1 MPATSR
7 RERIARLRRK
17 LLSADRW
24 VDALL
29 VVQDHEGAELLRVG
43 GRWDRVGRR
52 WDREAQDVQPL
63 VIRLKESQQEA
74 GRGLARWFESSR
86 RGVVDPLRAIVLL
99 LGGARG
105 SGKTWFVGLAI
116 VLIGLEWP
124 NEWQYSV
131 NLSTGQRREVVEAI
145 EEVSRQEWIAERS
158 EDLRDPWLQFL
169 TGSTV
174 AFTSAR
180 NPKRLREAKLRIR
193 AVHINEGQ
201 DQSEEVYINAVSA
214 TRNVDGLVTIAT
226 NRPRNEAGD
235 WVSLTATS
243 IEGGEVVGLYYLL
256 DPRKNNAVSK
266 VALDKRAAAIRAV
279 NADAAAADTDPDA
292 PMTLSVSLVYPGFRP
307 LPVEKKG
314 HVGDP
319 PSIGWRDV
327 TRDVTAAE
335 LESGF
340 GYDWVCGVDFQKH
353 PGVTGQIGKLYRD
366 ERGKLVLYIA
376 RTLAVRGVEAD
387 FSQALYAA
395 QYTTTPGAGGNTVM
409 LIGDATGA
417 RQNAEHK
424 WERSPSFTAL
434 KADGWMILPPMVHWR
449 TGVEW
454 NPVVGDS
461 RNQMHFLF
469 ERHQILISPA
479 CKVPQEGFPSLVDS
493 LRRAPVG
500 PKGGLVD
507 RGGFQHNPDGV
518 RYLAW
523 RFMPRPKP
531 VAPQGGLDMDSY
543 NALRGVKLGWGK

>member
-1 MPATSR
+1 MPHLSRAEMIRFARGRLTSSKR
-7 RERIARLRRK
+7 F
-17 LLSADRW
+17 

-29 VVQDHEGAELLRVG
+29 VVEDHEGKELLRVG
-43 GRWDRVGRR
+43 GRWDRTFSR
-52 WDREAQDVQPL
+52 WVKDAPDVKPHA
-63 VIRLKESQQEA
+63 IRLKESQQEA
-74 GRGLARWFESSR
+74 GRGLAGWLESSR
-86 RGVVDPLRAIVLL
+86 LGEVDAKRAIVML

-116 VLIGLEWP
+116 VVIGIEWC

-131 NLSTGQRREVVEAI
+131 NLSTGQRREVIEAI
-145 EEVSRQEWIAERS
+145 EEVALPDWILGRS
-158 EDLRDPWLQFL
+158 DDLRDPWLQFL

-201 DQSEEVYINAVSA
+201 DQPEEVYINAVSA
-214 TRNVDGLVTIAT
+214 TRNVDGLTTIAT
-226 NRPRNEAGD
+226 NRPRNESGD
-235 WVSLTATS
+235 WVSLAATG
-243 IEGGEVVGLYYLL
+243 IEGGDIVGLYYLL

-314 HVGDP
+314 HIGDP
-319 PSIGWRDV
+319 PAIGWRDV

-340 GYDWVCGVDFQKH
+340 GFDWVCGVDFQKH
-353 PGVTGQIGKLYRD
+353 PGVTGQIGKFYRD
-366 ERGKLVLYIA
+366 EHGALVLYIA

-395 QYTTTPGAGGNTVM
+395 QYTTTPGAGINTVM

-417 RQNAEHK
+417 RQNSEHK

-434 KADGWMILPPMVHWR
+434 KGDGWMILPPMVHWR

-469 ERHQILISPA
+469 ERHRILISPA

-500 PKGGLVD
+500 PKGGLVE

-531 VAPQGGLDMDSY
+531 VAPQGGLDMDSF
-543 NALRGVKLGWGK
+543 NALRGAKLGWGK